1 MKNMC
6 KIHKEDKGFLKKS
19 CTNSLGGG
27 DFMVDM
33 KARPFYLSDE
43 DCQWVEDTIAQ
54 MTIEE
59 KIGQLFF
66 NMGSSREEDY
76 LKMTVNKYHI
86 GGIRYNP
93 GLSAEIREQNRIL
106 QENSKIPLIIA
117 CNTEKGGDGA
127 CVDGT
132 FIGQQTKIGATGDVK
147 YAYELGRASNKE
159 AASIGCNLSFAPVS
173 DILYNWENPVIGLR
187 TYGNDVDQVC
197 EMTKAYMD
205 GAHTNEGF
213 CCAAKHFPGD
223 GLDFRDQ
230 HVANS
235 INDMSCEEW
244 DASFGKVYQNLIDNG
259 LEAIMAGHIMQPA
272 YTRYFNPDIK
282 DEDIMPATL
291 SPELIEGL
299 LRKKLGFNGMVL
311 TDASHM
317 VGMTCCMKRSEI
329 IPHAIAAGVDMF
341 LFFNEMDEDFNSMM
355 EGYKSGIIT
364 EERLSDALHRILAL
378 KAHMGLH
385 KKARTEIIPPE
396 TVMKETVR
404 CPEHLQIAKE
414 VSDKGITL
422 VKYKDEDVLPMI
434 PDRYKRIMIVYVSGL
449 AASGGLSAMFKAASG
464 GKKTPAERLRDKLI
478 DRGFEAFIYESP
490 LDKLM
495 KRAAAGEKVDINL
508 YFAGK
513 TEIKEFVEGQDLIIT
528 LVDIAGGFQPVAR
541 PGFGMSKGGGEIPW
555 YVFELPVIVVGTGQ
569 PFVLAD
575 IPQARTYIN
584 TYDSDD
590 QTFDA
595 LVDKLMTGKDAFCG
609 KDPVDAFCGMWDTH
623 R

>member
-1 MKNMC
+1 
-6 KIHKEDKGFLKKS
+6 
-19 CTNSLGGG
+19 
-27 DFMVDM
+27 MVDM
-33 KARPFYLSDE
+33 KAKPFYLSDE
-43 DCQWVEDTIAQ
+43 DCKWVEDTIAG
-54 MTIEE
+54 MTKEE

-76 LKMTVNKYHI
+76 LKMTVNQYHI

-93 GLSAEIREQNRIL
+93 ATGAEVHEQNRIL

-117 CNTEKGGDGA
+117 CNTENGGNGA

-132 FIGQQTKIGATGDVK
+132 MIGPQVKIGATRDKK
-147 YAYELGRASNKE
+147 YAYELGRMSNKE
-159 AASIGCNLSFAPVS
+159 AAAIGCNLSFAPVS
-173 DILYNWENPVIGLR
+173 DILYNWENPVIGTR
-187 TYGNDVDQVC
+187 TYGNDVDRVC

-205 GAHTNEGF
+205 GAHENPGF

-235 INDMSCEEW
+235 VNDMSCEEW

-272 YTRYFNPDIK
+272 YTKHFNPDIK

-317 VGMTCCMKRSEI
+317 VGLTCCMKRSEML
-329 IPHAIAAGVDMF
+329 PRTIAAGVDMF
-341 LFFNEMDEDFNSMM
+341 LFFNEMDEDFASMM
-355 EGYKSGIIT
+355 AGYDSGVIT

-385 KKARTEIIPPE
+385 KKAKTELVPPVS
-396 TVMKETVR
+396 VMQEIVG
-404 CPEHLQIAKE
+404 CEEHKAMAKE
-414 VSDKGITL
+414 ISDKGITL

-434 PDRYKRIMIVYVSGL
+434 PDRYKKIMIVSV
-449 AASGGLSAMFKAASG
+449 GGLSAGGIGAMMKSMMG
-464 GKKTPAERLRDKLI
+464 GKKSPAESLRDKLI
-478 DRGFEAFIYESP
+478 AKGFDAFIYESP
-490 LDKLM
+490 LDKM
-495 KRAAAGEKVDINL
+495 AKQAKEGGKMDINM

-513 TEIKEFVEGQDLIIT
+513 TEIKEFVGNQDLIIT
-528 LVDIAGGFQPVAR
+528 LVDIPGGFQPVAR

-555 YVFELPVIVVGTGQ
+555 YVFELPVIVVGCNQ

-584 TYDSDD
+584 TYDSAD
-590 QTFDA
+590 QTLDA
-595 LVDKLMTGKDAFCG
+595 LVDKLMTGKDAFKG
-609 KDPVDAFCGMWDTH
+609 EDPVDSYCGLWDTH

>member
-1 MKNMC
+1 
-6 KIHKEDKGFLKKS
+6 
-19 CTNSLGGG
+19 
-27 DFMVDM
+27 MVDM
-33 KARPFYLSDE
+33 KAKPFFLDDE
-43 DCQWVEDTIAQ
+43 ACQWVEDTIAG

-66 NMGSSREEDY
+66 NMGTSREEDY
-76 LKMTVNKYHI
+76 LKMTVEKYHI

-93 GLSAEIREQNRIL
+93 AKGEEVHEQNRIL

-117 CNTEKGGDGA
+117 CNTENGGNGA
-127 CVDGT
+127 CTDGT
-132 FIGQQTKIGATGDVK
+132 MIAPQTKIGATRDKK
-147 YAYELGRASNKE
+147 YAYELGRISNKE
-159 AASIGCNLSFAPVS
+159 AASVGCNLSFAPVS

-187 TYGNDVDQVC
+187 TYGNDVEQVC
-197 EMTKAYMD
+197 EMTKAYLD

-235 INDMSCEEW
+235 INTMNCEEW

-282 DEDIMPATL
+282 DEDIQPATL

-317 VGMTCCMKRSEI
+317 VGLTCRMKRSEML
-329 IPHAIAAGVDMF
+329 PRTIAAGVDMF

-355 EGYKSGIIT
+355 EGYRSGVIT

-385 KKARTEIIPPE
+385 KKAKTEIVPPK
-396 TVMKETVR
+396 TVMEQLIG
-404 CPEHLQIAKE
+404 CEEHKAVAKE
-414 VSDKGITL
+414 ISDKAITL
-422 VKYKDEDVLPMI
+422 VKYRDEDVLPMI
-434 PDRYKRIMIVYVSGL
+434 PERYKRIMIVSVSGL
-449 AASGGLSAMFKAASG
+449 SAGALGGMMAKFMGG
-464 GKKTPAERLRDKLI
+464 GKKSPAERLRDKLI
-478 DRGFEAFIYESP
+478 EKGFDAFIYESP
-490 LDKLM
+490 LDVLA
-495 KRAAAGEKVDINL
+495 KRAAAGEKVDVNM

-513 TEIKEFVEGQDLIIT
+513 TEIKEFRENQDLIIT

-555 YVFELPVIVVGTGQ
+555 YVHELPVVVVGCGQ

-595 LVDKLMTGKDAFCG
+595 LVEKLMTGKEAFKG
-609 KDPVDAFCGMWDTH
+609 EDPVDSFCGMWDT
-623 R
+623 RL